1 MRLTARQV
9 FEEHKK
15 VRYEGWIKKRNLQK
29 TTIYFLIMFVTMSI
43 KEKKLVHAQKCIGEC
58 EYVKIG
64 NPNVVIYYKNGDAT
78 GGVPFTI
85 RIQTPWQ
92 KTTLL
97 KYEKD

>member
-1 MRLTARQV
+1 
-9 FEEHKK
+9 
-15 VRYEGWIKKRNLQK
+15 
-29 TTIYFLIMFVTMSI
+29 MFVTMSI

-97 KYEKD
+97 KYEKDGCISIDAIFGANDLMYHLFTLVVFYE